1 MSKRL
6 LFLFML
12 HVSRILL
19 TADKRVL
26 DQRLKSTLISLSGLC
41 RHLYFDNAVVNIC
54 DGLTYNFLRMFG
66 VSSMFIPL
74 FPRL

>member
-19 TADKRVL
+19 TTDKSFRS
-26 DQRLKSTLISLSGLC
+26 RLKSTLISLSGLC